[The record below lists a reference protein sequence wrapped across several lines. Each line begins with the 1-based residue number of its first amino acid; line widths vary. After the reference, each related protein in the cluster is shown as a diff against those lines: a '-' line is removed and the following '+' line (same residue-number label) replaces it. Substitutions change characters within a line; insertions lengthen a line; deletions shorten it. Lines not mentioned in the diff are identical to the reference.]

1 MPWDPIR
8 DLLHMHERLESL
20 FGQTGAQWVPPVDLA
35 EQEDRYLISMELPG
49 LAREDVTLEYTEQVL
64 TLRGVR
70 SAEPRTGKY
79 HQLER
84 GQGTFSRSFR
94 FSTPV
99 IADSITADIADGV
112 LSIVVPKVAADKRRI
127 EVS

>member
-1 MPWDPIR
+1 MPWDPVR

-20 FGQTGAQWVPPVDLA
+20 FGKTGAQWVPPVDLA
-35 EQEDRYLISMELPG
+35 EQEDRYSIAMELPG
-49 LAREDVTLEYTEQVL
+49 LAREDVTLEYADQVL

-70 SAEPRTGKY
+70 PAEPSPGRY

-84 GQGTFSRSFR
+84 GQGTFARSFR
-94 FSTPV
+94 FSMPV
-99 IADSITADIADGV
+99 AADGITADLADGV
-112 LSIVVPKVAADKRRI
+112 LTVVVPKVAPDRRRI